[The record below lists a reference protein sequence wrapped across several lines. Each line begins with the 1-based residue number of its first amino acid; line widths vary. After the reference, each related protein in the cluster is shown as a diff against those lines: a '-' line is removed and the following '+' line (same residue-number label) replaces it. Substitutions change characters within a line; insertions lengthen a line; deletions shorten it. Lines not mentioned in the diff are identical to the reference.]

1 MWPAWPPSWWRGG
14 TKNNYRPIYSPARKT
29 WRVTSRFSPVSREAF
44 QAPRGP
50 SLPCHALC
58 AVYLCGRWGH
68 QESLDKLRK
77 VNCGRSAQPPCSAPL
92 ANLRAMRVSRAC
104 IDADR
109 YHQGPCSR
117 GHWYFTQSNR
127 VKTRD
132 CSFFPFFFFFFRL
145 SSRSLLRFLLFFSK
159 LIRLML
165 FERNVNVSCCAVDTA
180 IGSIRFYK
188 NWLIGF
194 FFILCYL

>member
-132 CSFFPFFFFFFRL
+132 CSFFPFFFFLFSTFFAITFKI
-145 SSRSLLRFLLFFSK
+145 SPF
-159 LIRLML
+159 L
-165 FERNVNVSCCAVDTA
+165 FEANPFDAVWKECE
-180 IGSIRFYK
+180 RFVMCGWYCD
-188 NWLIGF
+188 WF
-194 FFILCYL
+194 DPIL